1 MAKDQQMITA
11 FMELNVEGG
20 DSCGPHAKSN
30 SLNYEHG
37 ISRSI
42 CNNHHHHINKC
53 QWLQQS
59 TPSQ

>member
-30 SLNYEHG
+30 SMNYG
-37 ISRSI
+37 NGTSRSI
-42 CNNHHHHINKC
+42 FNNHHHHINKC
-53 QWLQQS
+53 Q
-59 TPSQ
+59 